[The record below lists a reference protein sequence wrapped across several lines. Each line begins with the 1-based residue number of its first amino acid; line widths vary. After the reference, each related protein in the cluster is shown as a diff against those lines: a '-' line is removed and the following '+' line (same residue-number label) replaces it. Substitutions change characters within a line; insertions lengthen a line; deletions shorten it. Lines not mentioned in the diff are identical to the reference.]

1 MQDCEWSGGSVA
13 IADQSV
19 GRAVDAVVV
28 VVERVDAAIGVVLS
42 AAVEVSV
49 GGFAV
54 VVVVAINATVVVVAG
69 GGFAGAVNV
78 AAVGHAFDGSLGCL
92 VGLHPVHLMTA
103 VFQILPGCHHYLKSN
118 TYWTDHVCHG

>member
-54 VVVVAINATVVVVAG
+54 VVAINATVVVVAG

-78 AAVGHAFDGSLGCL
+78 AAAGHAFDGSLGCL

>member
-28 VVERVDAAIGVVLS
+28 VVVERVDAAIDVVLS

-54 VVVVAINATVVVVAG
+54 VVAVVAINATVVVVAG

-78 AAVGHAFDGSLGCL
+78 AAVEHAFDGSLGCL

-118 TYWTDHVCHG
+118 WTDHVCHG